1 MVKLGTSVLLYWHL
15 NAFEM
20 KGATE
25 KAHVINKLSGGV
37 DVNYAQ
43 HEESTGEGN
52 PCRTCL
58 FPTVILIS
66 FKATAM
72 AYCISLQENMVAEY
86 HWRPNHSGCTFYYS
100 ATDRKMENYFY
111 KHYLAAFSK
120 VKVP

>member
-1 MVKLGTSVLLYWHL
+1 M

-20 KGATE
+20 KGASE

-43 HEESTGEGN
+43 HEESTDEGN

-66 FKATAM
+66 FKAAAM
-72 AYCISLQENMVAEY
+72 AYCISLRENMVAED
-86 HWRPNHSGCTFYYS
+86 HWRPNRSGCTFYS
-100 ATDRKMENYFY
+100 ATDRKVENDFY

-120 VKVP
+120 VKIP